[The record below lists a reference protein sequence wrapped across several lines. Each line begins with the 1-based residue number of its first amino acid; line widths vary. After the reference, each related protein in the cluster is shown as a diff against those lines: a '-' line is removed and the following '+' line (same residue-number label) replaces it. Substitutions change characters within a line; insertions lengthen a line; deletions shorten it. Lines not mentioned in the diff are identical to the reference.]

1 MQPFQPNF
9 NQIQAPGVSPQNN
22 AEQID
27 LGINRVAAEFSRQ
40 ESGMRQNLQ
49 AMAENQKAMQRSM
62 KTQMDRSEMDWKNY
76 EKLADFSST
85 IADQLVENQKKVNE
99 RVKIENMNQAFIDGA
114 DPNKQAKYNEEV
126 EKLNKAD
133 DATLEV
139 AKRYRD
145 SGGLPDVAYEN

>member
-62 KTQMDRSEMDWKNY
+62 KTQMDRSQMD
-76 EKLADFSST
+76 
-85 IADQLVENQKKVNE
+85 Q
-99 RVKIENMNQAFIDGA
+99 
-114 DPNKQAKYNEEV
+114 
-126 EKLNKAD
+126 
-133 DATLEV
+133 
-139 AKRYRD
+139 
-145 SGGLPDVAYEN
+145 